1 LERGDGGSQQLTR
14 VPECAPYDAIL
25 VAVEAPAPPGSL
37 MAQLADGGR
46 LIIPVNGGSHQDLK
60 VITRHGDVFE
70 EENLGAVRFVPLLD
84 KEGCA
89 EK

>member
-1 LERGDGGSQQLTR
+1 
-14 VPECAPYDAIL
+14 
-25 VAVEAPAPPGSL
+25 
-37 MAQLADGGR
+37 MALLADGGR
-46 LIIPVNGGSHQDLK
+46 LVIPVDVGSHQDPK

-84 KEGCA
+84 KEGRA

>member
-1 LERGDGGSQQLTR
+1 M
-14 VPECAPYDAIL
+14 
-25 VAVEAPAPPGSL
+25 SL
-37 MAQLADGGR
+37 LADRGR
-46 LIIPVNGGSHQDLK
+46 LVIPVNVGSHQDLE